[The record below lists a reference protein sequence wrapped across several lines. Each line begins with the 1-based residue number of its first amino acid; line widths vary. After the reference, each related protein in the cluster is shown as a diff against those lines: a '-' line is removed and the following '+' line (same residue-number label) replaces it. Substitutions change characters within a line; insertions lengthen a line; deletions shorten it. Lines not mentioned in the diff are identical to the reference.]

1 MGLFDLFS
9 DDRPALV
16 AEAFGHVQRML
27 TTGHTMFAAATAFA
41 LENEILDSDLHAL
54 DRTINECEQE
64 LRRAVLEHLTF
75 DPKSEMVF
83 SLKLVSIVH
92 EAERIGDLAKS
103 IVKAGKLAH
112 RPRMGPRVEP
122 LRDMRD
128 RVLVMFD
135 HAHDGFVN
143 EEAEA
148 AQKLMEMHEVM
159 KDDVTVYLS
168 ELADDD
174 GVTANEGVVL
184 ALLARLLSR
193 VSSHLSNIASAVV
206 SPFDRIRRAP
216 EREVPDASS

>member
-9 DDRPALV
+9 EDRPALV

-41 LENEILDSDLHAL
+41 LENEILDSDLHEL
-54 DRTINECEQE
+54 DRTINACEQD
-64 LRRAVLEHLTF
+64 LRRAVLEHLTY

-92 EAERIGDLAKS
+92 EAERIGDIAKS
-103 IVKAGKLAH
+103 IVKAGKLAKK
-112 RPRMGPRVEP
+112 PRMGPKVDQ

-128 RVLVMFD
+128 RILVTFD
-135 HAHDGFVN
+135 HAHNGFVN
-143 EEAEA
+143 EEADA
-148 AQKLMEMHEVM
+148 AQQLMQMHEVM
-159 KDDVTVYLS
+159 KDDVTRYLK
-168 ELADDD
+168 ELAEDDQL
-174 GVTANEGVVL
+174 TANEGVVL

-206 SPFDRIRRAP
+206 SPFDQLRRTPSGPGGSA
-216 EREVPDASS
+216 

>member
-16 AEAFGHVQRML
+16 AEAFVRVQQML
-27 TTGHTMFAAATAFA
+27 DTGNDMFAAATAFA
-41 LENEILDSDLHAL
+41 LENEILDVDLGEL
-54 DRTINECEQE
+54 DSEINEGEQE

-75 DPKSEMVF
+75 DPQREMVF

-112 RPRMGPRVEP
+112 KPRMGKHVES
-122 LRDMRD
+122 LREMRD

-135 HAHDGFVN
+135 HAYHGFVD

-148 AQKLMEMHEVM
+148 ARKLMTMHEQL
-159 KDDVTVYLS
+159 KDDVTVYLQ
-168 ELADDD
+168 EVADDESL
-174 GVTANEGVVL
+174 TANEGIVL

-193 VSSHLSNIASAVV
+193 VGSHLSNIASTVV
-206 SPFDRIRRAP
+206 SPFDQIRRAP
-216 EREVPDASS
+216 TWETE

>member
-1 MGLFDLFS
+1 MGSFDLFS
-9 DDRPALV
+9 DDRSALV

-112 RPRMGPRVEP
+112 KPRMGPRVEP

-135 HAHDGFVN
+135 YAHDGFVN

-148 AQKLMEMHEVM
+148 AQQLMEMHEVM

-174 GVTANEGVVL
+174 SVTTNEGVVL
-184 ALLARLLSR
+184 ALQARLLSR

-216 EREVPDASS
+216 ERDVPASSS

>member
-9 DDRPALV
+9 DERPALV

-27 TTGHTMFAAATAFA
+27 DTGNNMFAAASAFA
-41 LENEILDSDLHAL
+41 LENEILDVDLGEL
-54 DRTINECEQE
+54 DREINECEQE

-75 DPKSEMVF
+75 DPQSEMVF

-112 RPRMGPRVEP
+112 KPRMGPRVEP

-128 RVLVMFD
+128 RVLQMFE

-143 EEAEA
+143 EDTEA
-148 AQKLMEMHEVM
+148 ARRLMTMHEEL
-159 KDDVTVYLS
+159 KDDVTAYLQN
-168 ELADDD
+168 LADTEDM
-174 GVTANEGVVL
+174 TANEGIVF

-206 SPFDRIRRAP
+206 SPFDQIRRAP
-216 EREVPDASS
+216 TWETP

>member
-9 DDRPALV
+9 EDRPALV

-54 DRTINECEQE
+54 DRTINECEQD
-64 LRRAVLEHLTF
+64 LRRAVLEHLTY

-92 EAERIGDLAKS
+92 EAERIGDIAKS
-103 IVKAGKLAH
+103 IVKAGQLAKK
-112 RPRMGPRVEP
+112 PRMGPRVDR

-128 RVLVMFD
+128 RILVMFD
-135 HAHDGFVN
+135 HAHNGFVN

-148 AQKLMEMHEVM
+148 AKQLMEMHEVM
-159 KDDVTVYLS
+159 KDDVTRYLK
-168 ELADDD
+168 EIAADDQI
-174 GVTANEGVVL
+174 TANEGVVL

-206 SPFDRIRRAP
+206 SPFDQLRRAP
-216 EREVPDASS
+216 SHPAGSA

>member
-27 TTGHTMFAAATAFA
+27 DTGNHMFAAATAFA
-41 LENEILDSDLHAL
+41 LENEILDVELHEL
-54 DRTINECEQE
+54 DEEINKSEQD

-103 IVKAGKLAH
+103 IVKAGKLSH
-112 RPRMGPRVEP
+112 RPRMGRQVEP
-122 LRDMRD
+122 LREMRD
-128 RVLVMFD
+128 RVLVMFE
-135 HAHDGFVN
+135 HARDGFVE

-148 AQKLMEMHEVM
+148 ARALMSMHEKM
-159 KDDVTVYLS
+159 KDDVTTYLQD
-168 ELADDD
+168 LADDD
-174 GVTANEGVVL
+174 RLTANEGIVL
-184 ALLARLLSR
+184 ALIARLLSR

-206 SPFDRIRRAP
+206 SPFDQIRRAP
-216 EREVPDASS
+216 TWESP

>member
-9 DDRPALV
+9 EDRPALV

-41 LENEILDSDLHAL
+41 LENEILDSDLHEL
-54 DRTINECEQE
+54 DRTINECEQD
-64 LRRAVLEHLTF
+64 LRRAVLEHLTY

-92 EAERIGDLAKS
+92 EAERIGDIAKS
-103 IVKAGKLAH
+103 VVKAGKLAKK
-112 RPRMGPRVEP
+112 PRMGPQVDQ

-128 RVLVMFD
+128 RILVMFD
-135 HAHDGFVN
+135 HAHNVFVN
-143 EEAEA
+143 EDADA
-148 AQKLMEMHEVM
+148 AQQLMQMHEVM
-159 KDDVTVYLS
+159 KDDVTRYLK
-168 ELADDD
+168 ELAQDDQ
-174 GVTANEGVVL
+174 VTANEGVVL

-206 SPFDRIRRAP
+206 SPFDQLRRAP
-216 EREVPDASS
+216 SRPAGSA